1 MPAEGPLRD
10 FSIRTLTPLVI
21 ASVIANFST
30 QAIFRIA
37 LHENYNAIFTMPEN
51 LPATGFTLWHVGNVI
66 LLGAARW
73 TWRASA
79 PERRPRL

>member
-1 MPAEGPLRD
+1 MMPLWS
-10 FSIRTLTPLVI
+10 FLVSLGTW
-21 ASVIANFST
+21 AQSH
-30 QAIFRIA
+30 QHLMLA
-37 LHENYNAIFTMPEN
+37 LC
-51 LPATGFTLWHVGNVI
+51 ATVVI